1 MFKCSP
7 IKNDVLQKYVKNE
20 FGRKIELDGDC
31 KTRWSSLAVMVEKFN
46 KLKLCIA
53 KTLIDLGL
61 SANIEYRF
69 SQHEFDALVNL
80 ENILKPVVVE
90 VLCRQ
95 DATLITA
102 EATLKFMIK
111 KLEDNNSALA
121 SELALCLRRHFTTTN
136 KFECTLMY
144 LQNPCN
150 YCASNDDET
159 FCLPSKNVLR
169 KQIQEFVMR
178 MKFGILNSPE
188 TESNGEKG
196 LLQGQTTA
204 KKFHLILILL
214 YKKS

>member
-1 MFKCSP
+1 
-7 IKNDVLQKYVKNE
+7 
-20 FGRKIELDGDC
+20 
-31 KTRWSSLAVMVEKFN
+31 MVEKFN

-80 ENILKPVVVE
+80 ENILKPVKLAVE

-121 SELALCLRRHFTTTN
+121 SELALFAPPDFTTTN
-136 KFECTLMY
+136 KFECTF
-144 LQNPCN
+144 
-150 YCASNDDET
+150 DV
-159 FCLPSKNVLR
+159 PSKSV
-169 KQIQEFVMR
+169 
-178 MKFGILNSPE
+178 
-188 TESNGEKG
+188 
-196 LLQGQTTA
+196 
-204 KKFHLILILL
+204 
-214 YKKS
+214 

>member
-1 MFKCSP
+1 
-7 IKNDVLQKYVKNE
+7 
-20 FGRKIELDGDC
+20 
-31 KTRWSSLAVMVEKFN
+31 MVEKFN

-80 ENILKPVVVE
+80 ENILKPVKLAVE

-121 SELALCLRRHFTTTN
+121 SELALCLRRRILQRRTN
-136 KFECTLMY
+136 LNALLMY

-188 TESNGEKG
+188 TESNGERSSSRDKQ
-196 LLQGQTTA
+196 LRRSFA
-204 KKFHLILILL
+204 I
-214 YKKS
+214 